1 MRYMPSFQKQNQP
14 DIHPH
19 TAKGCSEIDQLSK
32 NATPRASFN
41 AEMLAF
47 THSMPNV
54 LVALQFIK
62 EENSSLR
69 DGIRRIL
76 DKTKGFKQLMKGF
89 KEDVTSI
96 TMDFEQHMALSTA
109 HNMEQIQ
116 QYHKR
121 IQALT
126 AQNDNTKHESH
137 LIPQTIQLQLDAAN
151 DSMEKMKETLRSQQQ
166 EMEQKESAFET
177 LQQEYEVRIQTME
190 HVQQSTDTQNN
201 ENIENIKGKMDEI
214 YSLIATQ
221 KEMQIQELLAKTD
234 QLKETVNEYNKQRLA
249 LRQENEEQMQ
259 QLQTMKDDMEQ
270 QHTQQIQQLK
280 DALKAKDTKMVALGA
295 EEAEKE
301 RMQQMEHQNS
311 IESWQNKLDAKEEE
325 I

>member
-96 TMDFEQHMALSTA
+96 SNATRVHATTT
-109 HNMEQIQ
+109 
-116 QYHKR
+116 KR
-121 IQALT
+121 GRKGI
-126 AQNDNTKHESH
+126 
-137 LIPQTIQLQLDAAN
+137 AN
-151 DSMEKMKETLRSQQQ
+151 CYR
-166 EMEQKESAFET
+166 
-177 LQQEYEVRIQTME
+177 
-190 HVQQSTDTQNN
+190 
-201 ENIENIKGKMDEI
+201 
-214 YSLIATQ
+214 IAT
-221 KEMQIQELLAKTD
+221 
-234 QLKETVNEYNKQRLA
+234 
-249 LRQENEEQMQ
+249 
-259 QLQTMKDDMEQ
+259 
-270 QHTQQIQQLK
+270 
-280 DALKAKDTKMVALGA
+280 
-295 EEAEKE
+295 
-301 RMQQMEHQNS
+301 
-311 IESWQNKLDAKEEE
+311 
-325 I
+325 